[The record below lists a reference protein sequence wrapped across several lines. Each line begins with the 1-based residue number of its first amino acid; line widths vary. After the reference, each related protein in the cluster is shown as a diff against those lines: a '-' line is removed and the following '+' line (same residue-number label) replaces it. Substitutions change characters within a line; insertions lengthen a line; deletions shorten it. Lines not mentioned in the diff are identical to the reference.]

1 MKRKQYLVKNTALFA
16 LNSIGTKLINFFL
29 VPVYTAALTTSDYGT
44 ADLVSTV
51 AMILVPIFTLN
62 VGEAVMRFC
71 LDDNSDDKRIMS
83 VGVTVMAFSVVLG
96 ILVIP
101 LASLIPNIAHLR
113 IYISLYCIS
122 HGIYQI
128 SVCYLRGTERLA
140 QYALSNIVHVF
151 SAATLNIV
159 LLLGLKMGLKGYF
172 TAHILGYFIG
182 AVVAMTMGRIH
193 RVLYEYKF
201 DSILARNMIKYS
213 IVLVPTSFMW
223 WIMNSSDRIMV
234 TAMVGA
240 AANGIYAISY
250 KVPTV
255 LSAMSTVFN
264 QAWSYSAIKE
274 DKSEDRVSFNNR
286 MFDKIFRLQIIL
298 TTGLLMVIKPFIAV
312 YVSDAYYTS
321 WRYTPYLLIGFFF
334 MSMGTFLSTSYT
346 VNKDSKGFLKSGLSG
361 AIMNVVLN
369 WLFIP
374 RIQTAGA
381 ALATCISYITVFLY
395 RSIDTRKYLIIDMLK
410 KEYIISVVLMF
421 IMGVTVYLESA
432 RGQILLVCEF
442 ILIVLINRQFL
453 IEMVT
458 MIYGL
463 IRKVLFKR
471 AK

>member
-51 AMILVPIFTLN
+51 AMILVPLFTLN

-83 VGVTVMAFSVVLG
+83 VGVTVMAFSVVMG

-101 LASLIPNIAHLR
+101 VSTLIPRIAPLKV
-113 IYISLYCIS
+113 YISLYCIS

-140 QYALSNIVHVF
+140 QYALSNIIHVL
-151 SAATLNIV
+151 STATLNIV
-159 LLLGLKMGLKGYF
+159 LLLGVKMGLKGYF

-182 AVVAMTMGRIH
+182 TIVAMTMGQIH
-193 RVLYEYKF
+193 KVLREYRF
-201 DSILARNMIKYS
+201 DGTLAKNMIKYS

-274 DKSEDRVSFNNR
+274 DKSEDRVDFNNR
-286 MFDKIFRLQIIL
+286 MFDRIFRLQIIL
-298 TTGLLMVIKPFIAV
+298 TTGLLMVIKPFIAI

-321 WRYTPYLLIGFFF
+321 WKYTPYLLIGFFF

-346 VNKDSKGFLKSGLSG
+346 VHKDSKGFLKSGLSG
-361 AIMNVVLN
+361 AIMNIALN

-395 RSIDTRKYLIIDMLK
+395 RSFDTRKYLIIDMLK
-410 KEYIISVVLMF
+410 KEYIVSVVLMI
-421 IMGVTVYLESA
+421 IMGFTVYEESV
-432 RGQILLVCEF
+432 RGQVLLVCEF
-442 ILIVLINRQFL
+442 ILVVLINRRFF
-453 IEMVT
+453 IEMIT
-458 MIYGL
+458 MIFGML
-463 IRKVLFKR
+463 RRVFVKR
-471 AK
+471 SK